1 MKTNG
6 IFFKV
11 MITFLLAFAA
21 ASLVTLLWNLL
32 IEKNGAI
39 VDWRTSF
46 FLAILIGIV
55 LPIARNKIK

>member
-6 IFFKV
+6 MFFKV
-11 MITFLLAFAA
+11 VIAFLIAFAA

-39 VDWRTSF
+39 VDWGTSF
-46 FLAILIGIV
+46 FLAILIGIII
-55 LPIARNKIK
+55 PIARNKMK